1 MRSILP
7 HRHLELVYLECW
19 KGRFR
24 MKSIFKIWFLGKF
37 WFYLLFYIYFSTFQ
51 SSATNDDHSANNL
64 LSELPR
70 TTSTEFI
77 PLIIVQLECQYSTRK
92 FFLKLSL
99 LYVSV

>member
-1 MRSILP
+1 MRSIIP

-19 KGRFR
+19 IWKFS
-24 MKSIFKIWFLGKF
+24 MKSIFKSWFLGKF

-77 PLIIVQLECQYSTRK
+77 PLIIVQLECQYSTRN

>member
-1 MRSILP
+1 
-7 HRHLELVYLECW
+7 
-19 KGRFR
+19 

-77 PLIIVQLECQYSTRK
+77 PLIIVQLECQYSTR
-92 FFLKLSL
+92 FFFKAFFVVCFCVICVRSRKMPYKSELKYTCSEFN
-99 LYVSV
+99 